1 MDPAAG
7 ASTLLLTLG
16 LVAAVAFF
24 TAAEFTLVAL
34 PRSRIEALARQG
46 DRGAIRVVAALPRA
60 DELVLA
66 AQLGSSASSLLLGYV
81 IAVAAGHW
89 IPRVL
94 PHVGAPRLVAATL
107 ALAFAASL
115 HVVVGKQLPKLL
127 AVQRSERLAT
137 RVTIGPLRVWAFLVR
152 PFTWLLS
159 SGVGGLARGFG
170 LSPGGLHS
178 LVGGQEEVEEDEAE
192 MIRGVVEF
200 GETVV
205 REVMTPRRDMIAVPI
220 DIELESLLDIATAEA
235 HSRVPVYQGTIDS
248 VVGVLLVKDLLP
260 IVRNRVA
267 PGDFDIREVMREPY
281 FVPDTKPVDDLL
293 AEFRQTS
300 VHLAIV
306 LDEFGGTYGLVTM
319 EDLLEEIVGDIND
332 EYDIAEP
339 PFTVLDS
346 GEVLIDG
353 GAAVSDVNQRWGLM
367 LPEEDFD
374 TLGGFIFGALGRVPD
389 AGDIVPVQGDGGPME
404 LRVEETDERRVT
416 RVRLARP
423 TLAEPLES

>member
-7 ASTLLLTLG
+7 ASTLLIIFG

-34 PRSRIEALARQG
+34 PRARIEALARQG
-46 DRGAIRVVAALPRA
+46 DRGATRVVAALPRA

-94 PHVGAPRLVAATL
+94 PHVGAPRAIAATL
-107 ALAFAASL
+107 ALALAAAL
-115 HVVVGKQLPKLL
+115 HVIAGKQLPKLL
-127 AVQRSERLAT
+127 AVQRAERLAT
-137 RVTIGPLRVWAFLVR
+137 DVVITPLRAWALVVR
-152 PFTWLLS
+152 PITWLLS

-170 LSPGGLHS
+170 LAPGGLHS
-178 LVGGQEEVEEDEAE
+178 LVAGQEVVEEDEAE

-205 REVMTPRRDMIAVPI
+205 REVMTPRRDMIAVPV
-220 DIELESLLDIATAEA
+220 DIGLEALLDLVAAEA
-235 HSRVPVYQGTIDS
+235 HSRIPVYEGTIDS

-260 IVRNRVA
+260 IVRNGVA
-267 PGDFDIREVMREPY
+267 PESFDVRAVMRDAY

-306 LDEFGGTYGLVTM
+306 LDEFGGTYGLATM

-332 EYDIAEP
+332 EYDVVEP
-339 PFTVLDS
+339 PFMVLEGGD
-346 GEVLIDG
+346 VLIEG
-353 GAAVSDVNQRWGLM
+353 AAAVSEVNQRWGLA
-367 LPEEDFD
+367 LPEDDFD
-374 TLGGFIFGALGRVPD
+374 TLGGFVFGALGRVPD
-389 AGDIVPVQGDGGPME
+389 LGDVVPVAGEGGPME
-404 LRVEETDERRVT
+404 LHVEATDDRRVT

-423 TLAEPLES
+423 APAEPLES